1 MGICI
6 FEKIWGVFW
15 VCSGHVVFA
24 SILKKNTGA
33 CSGRVVFA
41 SIFHKNSGAC
51 SGRVQCV
58 PVCSVCCF
66 YWPDVFAPSLKS
78 LFSFFHCNH
87 LGQKNQISILF
98 WLFYET
104 KKLDDI
110 IDGPSFLEHFKKHVP
125 SKIPTWSRCGHVV
138 RDFESELKTR
148 SN

>member
-15 VCSGHVVFA
+15 VCSGRVVFA
-24 SILKKNTGA
+24 SILKKNTGACSGRVPGVLFFAVILKKNWGVFRA

-66 YWPDVFAPSLKS
+66 Y
-78 LFSFFHCNH
+78 
-87 LGQKNQISILF
+87 
-98 WLFYET
+98 
-104 KKLDDI
+104 
-110 IDGPSFLEHFKKHVP
+110 
-125 SKIPTWSRCGHVV
+125 
-138 RDFESELKTR
+138 
-148 SN
+148 